1 MGICENLL
9 SIHLTRCIYRQFT
22 DVLFI
27 SASGKVRHAGVIP
40 LARAVPSGM
49 APPAS
54 CDDSAKAGAMSDL
67 KKQLLQVV
75 FW

>member
-1 MGICENLL
+1 MCFL
-9 SIHLTRCIYRQFT
+9 SQLVERWDMLEFST
-22 DVLFI
+22 
-27 SASGKVRHAGVIP
+27 

>member
-1 MGICENLL
+1 
-9 SIHLTRCIYRQFT
+9 
-22 DVLFI
+22 
-27 SASGKVRHAGVIP
+27 
-40 LARAVPSGM
+40 M

-75 FW
+75 FWQKNMGKIGLELGE